1 MTINRNWIAA
11 AGLAGCLCV
20 STPALSQT
28 TSAPAIA
35 PEGAAVLSSVQVT
48 ATVTKIDH
56 KSRKVTLKA
65 ADGHEESFVADPAV
79 TNLDQV
85 KKGDVVTLTYT
96 EALAYEVRKSG
107 KPGAD
112 TVVAAASAKPG
123 EMPAGAIGQNTLV
136 TVVIT
141 AIDPKAPSVTVKGP
155 QGNTQT
161 FKVASAD
168 KLKGVKV
175 GDAVD
180 LSYTEAVAVEVE
192 KAPKK

>member
-1 MTINRNWIAA
+1 MTINKCWIAA
-11 AGLAGCLCV
+11 AGLAGCLCI
-20 STPALSQT
+20 STAALGQT
-28 TSAPAIA
+28 TAAPATA
-35 PEGAAVLSSVQVT
+35 PQGAAVLSSVQVT

-56 KSRKVTLKA
+56 KTREVTLKA
-65 ADGHEESFVADPAV
+65 ANGHEESLIVDKAV
-79 TNLDQV
+79 QNLDKV
-85 KKGDVVTLTYT
+85 KKGDVVTATYT

-107 KPGAD
+107 TPGAD
-112 TVVAAASAKPG
+112 SVVAAAGAKPG
-123 EMPAGAIGQNTLV
+123 EKPAGAIGQNTLV

-180 LSYTEAVAVEVE
+180 LSYTEAVAVKVE
-192 KAPKK
+192 KAAKQ

>member
-1 MTINRNWIAA
+1 MKAKQNWMILV
-11 AGLAGCLCV
+11 GVAGCL
-20 STPALSQT
+20 ALSASAWSQT
-28 TSAPAIA
+28 ASAPAAA
-35 PEGAAVLSSVQVT
+35 PKGAAVLSTVQVT

-56 KSRKVTLKA
+56 KTRAVTLKA
-65 ADGHEESFVADPAV
+65 ADGHEESLVVDKAV
-79 TNLDQV
+79 QNLDQV
-85 KKGDVVTLTYT
+85 KKGDVVTATYT

-107 KPGAD
+107 KAGAD
-112 TVVAAASAKPG
+112 TIVAAAAAKPG
-123 EMPAGAIGQNTLV
+123 AKPAAAVGQNTLV

-155 QGNTQT
+155 QGNSQT

-168 KLKGVKV
+168 RLKGVKV

-180 LSYTEAVAVEVE
+180 ISYTEAIAVTVE

>member
-1 MTINRNWIAA
+1 MTINKCWIAA
-11 AGLAGCLCV
+11 AGLAGSLCL
-20 STPALSQT
+20 STAALGQATSVPAA
-28 TSAPAIA
+28 APK
-35 PEGAAVLSSVQVT
+35 GAAVLSSAQVT
-48 ATVTKIDH
+48 ATVTKIDL
-56 KSRKVTLKA
+56 KTREVTLKA
-65 ADGHEESFVADPAV
+65 ADGHEESLIVDKAV
-79 TNLDQV
+79 QNLDQV
-85 KKGDVVTLTYT
+85 KKGDVVTATYT

-112 TVVAAASAKPG
+112 SVVAAAGAKPG
-123 EMPAGAIGQNTLV
+123 EKPAAAIGQNTLV

-155 QGNTQT
+155 EGNSQT

-180 LSYTEAVAVEVE
+180 ISYTEAIAVTVE